1 MKQKKS
7 YLPFF
12 SLLMIALA
20 VVVFGYVLYRTYTAI
35 RTLGAAYQQIAN
47 ADLNNGLK
55 AVLNYDDG
63 INASLGFG
71 AEILSTDA
79 NKEVLRQG
87 FLSENLLKIDRFI
100 LSSGLVYLMMV
111 HALLAFPLYLRFSDS
126 RKGHA
131 LSVILSAFVLFGIYA
146 GVVYVGHS
154 ISRMPFDLSSV
165 FSSLLG
171 VCCIAAGGCA
181 LGLLLAA
188 LPNQVIPAIV
198 AVPLIYALFLF
209 GSVIEAKLYC
219 PETVDSFD
227 YVYQLHPEILQEGYS
242 GQAYYD
248 EEKNVMVIDGE
259 AFAPQLAENPEHLR
273 GIGRIG
279 GIAYEVIDPYSGTS
293 LSLMESSTE
302 MSVPVLS
309 RILYL
314 LKAVLWIVLCAVLP
328 KEE

>member
-1 MKQKKS
+1 MTV
-7 YLPFF
+7 
-12 SLLMIALA
+12 LA
-20 VVVFGYVLYRTYTAI
+20 VVVFGYVLYRTFTAV

-87 FLSENLLKIDRFI
+87 FLSESLTKIDRFM

-126 RKGHA
+126 RKGHS
-131 LSVILSAFVLFGIYA
+131 LSVILSAFVLFGIYV

-154 ISRMPFDLSSV
+154 ISHMPFDLSSV
-165 FSSLLG
+165 LSVLFG

-181 LGLLLAA
+181 VGLLLAVM
-188 LPNQVIPAIV
+188 PNQVIPAIV
-198 AVPLIYALFLF
+198 AIPLIYALFLF
-209 GSVIEAKLYC
+209 GSVIEAKLYS

-227 YVYQLHPEILQEGYS
+227 YVYQQHPEILQEGYS
-242 GQAYYD
+242 GEAYYD

-259 AFAPQLAENPEHLR
+259 EFAPQLAENPEHFK
-273 GIGRIG
+273 GIGSVG
-279 GIAYEVIDPYSGTS
+279 GIAYEVIDPYSGMS
-293 LSLMESSTE
+293 LALMENTAE
-302 MSVPVLS
+302 MFVPS
-309 RILYL
+309 FAKILYL
-314 LKAVLWIVLCAVLP
+314 LKAVFWMILCAVLP